1 MIHTGRPMH
10 RSRWTCRAIRTV
22 DTRLDV
28 IIQVAIRQL
37 GVEWENAILS
47 IQQFDGTRLA
57 VDA

>member
-1 MIHTGRPMH
+1 MH

-37 GVEWENAILS
+37 GVEWENAILG